1 MTETMWIGMQPM
13 QGIPDQAGEL
23 YLDLLKRCLTRELF
37 IEEEVEEVPDE
48 DLHRSLPAEMKA
60 MVTRSGW
67 RMVRSGGRRADREE
81 GLDWPP
87 MAETMIGLRRLD
99 NLHDCIRCVL
109 IDRIP
114 GDLMEAGVWRG
125 GATIFMRAALAA
137 YGDPGRRVIVADSFR
152 GLPPPD
158 VDRYPYDSEVG
169 LSGEPF
175 LAVDEPTVRRNF
187 QRYGMLDDQ
196 VVFLPGWFC
205 DSLPTAPVEQL
216 AILRVDADLYQST
229 TEVLTIMY
237 PKVSIGGFVIIDDF
251 GAIPACR
258 AAVENYRERHGVR
271 DELQRIDRTGVYW
284 RRTTTAFDRVLK

>member
-1 MTETMWIGMQPM
+1 MQLM
-13 QGIPDQAGEL
+13 RGIPDQPCEL

-37 IEEEVEEVPDE
+37 IEEEVQEVPDE
-48 DLHRSLPAEMKA
+48 DLHRCVSAETSA
-60 MVTRSGW
+60 MVARAGW
-67 RMVRSGGRRADREE
+67 RVVCPSGRRADREE

-87 MAETMIGLRRLD
+87 TAETMIGLRRLD
-99 NLHDCIRCVL
+99 NLHECIRSVL

-137 YGDPGRRVIVADSFR
+137 YADSDRRVIVADSFN

-158 VDRYPYDSEVG
+158 VDRYPCDSEVG

-187 QRYGMLDDQ
+187 QRYGMLDDK

-205 DSLPTAPVEQL
+205 NSLPTAPVEQL

-229 TEVLTIMY
+229 TEVLSIMY
-237 PKVSIGGFVIIDDF
+237 PKVSVGGFVIIDDF

-258 AAVENYRERHGVR
+258 AAVEDFRERHGVQ
-271 DELQRIDRTGVYW
+271 DELTHIDRTGVYW
-284 RRTTTAFDRVLK
+284 RRTGTAFGGAIE